1 MLLMTSAEVVSVA
14 RLGSKLG
21 GSVLTFIFSTLP
33 SASSPPQPATTL
45 APATNTTI
53 KITPS
58 HTCLHL
64 FKIIPPLYQ
73 VPERLFAPQ
82 APRACS
88 TRNPK
93 TMVTTKNRT
102 ANATVRRSRFFSTAP
117 DPPNAPPPA
126 PPKEDDSP
134 PPLPEWR
141 NMRTSSP
148 APQIRST
155 AKNT

>member
-1 MLLMTSAEVVSVA
+1 MCTRPSKMLLMTSAEVVSVA

-45 APATNTTI
+45 APGTNTTI

-73 VPERLFAPQ
+73 VPERLSLIHISEP
-82 APRACS
+82 
-88 TRNPK
+88 TRL
-93 TMVTTKNRT
+93 
-102 ANATVRRSRFFSTAP
+102 RRISYAVFCL
-117 DPPNAPPPA
+117 
-126 PPKEDDSP
+126 K
-134 PPLPEWR
+134 
-141 NMRTSSP
+141 
-148 APQIRST
+148 
-155 AKNT
+155 KKK